1 MSEAAATWLYN
12 TMPVV
17 FAAVAVSIVLYQ
29 RRAAHC
35 DRHSRVAGSLA
46 WLLAAVS
53 LGISIFLG
61 ATLWLR

>member
-1 MSEAAATWLYN
+1 MSEAAAIWLYS

-17 FAAVAVSIVLYQ
+17 FAAVAVGIVFYQ

-46 WLLAAVS
+46 WLLAVVS
-53 LGISIFLG
+53 LSISIFWG